1 MPATFSYASILHAV
15 GQVLDQIGV
24 KNFAIK
30 EEEDGLFIEGYD
42 GEGQLLVQGLYD
54 IASLYDL
61 MSRSEE
67 RTEEEEPT
75 INASGTLHQFLADH
89 YRELVGTAH

>member
-1 MPATFSYASILHAV
+1 MPATFSYASILHVV

-30 EEEDGLFIEGYD
+30 EEEEGLFIEGFD

-61 MSRSEE
+61 MNRSEKK
-67 RTEEEEPT
+67 TEEPT
-75 INASGTLHQFLADH
+75 TVTPSTLHRFLANH
-89 YRELVGTAH
+89 YRELVGTGL

>member
-30 EEEDGLFIEGYD
+30 EEEEGLFIEGYD

-67 RTEEEEPT
+67 KTEAEELRPGLQARFINSWLIT
-75 INASGTLHQFLADH
+75 IVN
-89 YRELVGTAH
+89 